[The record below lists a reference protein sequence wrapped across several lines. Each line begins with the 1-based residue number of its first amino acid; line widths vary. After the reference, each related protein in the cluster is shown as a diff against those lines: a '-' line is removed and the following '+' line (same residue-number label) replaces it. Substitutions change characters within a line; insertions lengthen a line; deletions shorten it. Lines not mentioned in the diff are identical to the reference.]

1 MALTFGK
8 GNRSIA
14 FNPTS
19 AFPLDARSYFE
30 SYEAAKAAAAEAQAA
45 SSTETQYYFGQDIVV
60 VENGIASF
68 YIIQPDGT
76 LGEVGG
82 KVEIDE
88 QIFIHVDGKLSLL
101 GFADAVGGAQLIKKA
116 DGTIGWVK
124 PDTTTVEGL
133 STAVEGLRTDLNTLT
148 ENVYTKEETDT
159 KIATA
164 IAATPHLKR
173 VKVDKFEDID
183 PTAEDA
189 EQYIYMVPS
198 GLTEDDNKYY
208 EYIVIDGVIEPVGAW
223 EVNLDDYITDTELE
237 EALKNKVDAE
247 VGKVLIDSDE
257 LERLAA
263 IPSDAEKNYINSV
276 DETFFSVAENRQLT
290 LLDIAQSK
298 IIGLDDALREKVSV
312 EEGKGL
318 SSNDFTDELYTKLVT
333 LNLNDISNLKT
344 SVGSLEQE
352 LYGYTDADGNEI
364 TGLIDIIS
372 SVQANNILLTQR
384 ADKADSNIVT
394 LTQRADKAD
403 TRIGSLETALGALDT
418 KFVTIEN
425 FNKTVGSLDFLLTQQ
440 TTLIEKIDDINERLT
455 WGDIPEVSE

>member
-45 SSTETQYYFGQDIVV
+45 SSTETQYYFGQDVVV

-88 QIFIHVDGKLSLL
+88 NIFTHIDGKLSLL

-133 STAVEGLRTDLNTLT
+133 STAVEGLRTDLNNLT
-148 ENVYTKEETDT
+148 QNVYTKDETDT
-159 KIATA
+159 KIATT

-173 VKVDKFEDID
+173 IKVDKFEDID
-183 PTAEDA
+183 PTAENA

-223 EVNLDDYITDTELE
+223 EVNLDDYTTETELE
-237 EALKNKVDAE
+237 EALKSKVDAE
-247 VGKVLIDSDE
+247 TGKVLISEEE
-257 LERLAA
+257 LTRLAN
-263 IPSDAEKNYINSV
+263 IPSDAEKNYISAV
-276 DETFFSVAENRQLT
+276 DKTTFGVSDEGLLS
-290 LLDIAQSK
+290 LLDISQSK
-298 IIGLDDALREKVSV
+298 IIGLDEALRGKVSI

-318 SSNDFTDELYTKLVT
+318 SSNDFTDELYDKLVA
-333 LNLNDISNLKT
+333 LNLNDINNLKT
-344 SVGSLEQE
+344 SVGSLEAE
-352 LYGYTDADGNEI
+352 LYGYTDEEGNDVN
-364 TGLIDIIS
+364 GLIDIVNLLQNS
-372 SVQANNILLTQR
+372 NNLLIQR
-384 ADKADSNIVT
+384 ADKADSSIVT

-403 TRIGSLETALGALDT
+403 ARIGALETSFETLDT
-418 KFVTIEN
+418 KFVTVDN
-425 FNKTVGSLDFLLTQQ
+425 FNKTVGNLDFLLNQQ
-440 TTLIEKIDDINERLT
+440 TTLIEQIDDINERLT
-455 WGDIPEVSE
+455 WGAIPEVNE

>member
-45 SSTETQYYFGQDIVV
+45 SSTETQYYFGQDVVV

-88 QIFIHVDGKLSLL
+88 NIFTHIDGKLSLL
-101 GFADAVGGAQLIKKA
+101 GFADAVGGAQLVKKA

-133 STAVEGLRTDLNTLT
+133 STAVEGLRTDLNNLT

-173 VKVDKFEDID
+173 IKVDKFEDID
-183 PTAEDA
+183 PTAENA

-223 EVNLDDYITDTELE
+223 EVNLDDYTTETELE
-237 EALKNKVDAE
+237 EALKNKVDVE
-247 VGKVLIDSDE
+247 EGKVLIDETE
-257 LERLAA
+257 LERLKT
-263 IPSDAEKNYINSV
+263 IPTDAEKNYISDV
-276 DETFFSVAENRQLT
+276 DDKQFLVTEGKLT

-298 IIGLDDALREKVSV
+298 IIGLEDALKNKVTV
-312 EEGKGL
+312 EDGKGL
-318 SSNDFTDELYTKLVT
+318 STHDLTDDLHTKLVT
-333 LNLNDISNLKT
+333 LNLNDITNLQT
-344 SVGSLEQE
+344 TVSSLEKE
-352 LYGYTDADGNEI
+352 LYGYQDEEEKEVPGLVDILAAAKQDITLLNGRIDAVD
-364 TGLIDIIS
+364 GLISTLNEHS
-372 SVQANNILLTQR
+372 SQVDSRLELLESATTNLDQR
-384 ADKADSNIVT
+384 
-394 LTQRADKAD
+394 
-403 TRIGSLETALGALDT
+403 
-418 KFVTIEN
+418 FVTVAN
-425 FNKTVGSLDFLLTQQ
+425 FNSVVGNLDELLAKQ
-440 TTLIEKIDDINERLT
+440 TTLVAQIDDINERLT
-455 WGDIPEVSE
+455 WGDIPEVIE